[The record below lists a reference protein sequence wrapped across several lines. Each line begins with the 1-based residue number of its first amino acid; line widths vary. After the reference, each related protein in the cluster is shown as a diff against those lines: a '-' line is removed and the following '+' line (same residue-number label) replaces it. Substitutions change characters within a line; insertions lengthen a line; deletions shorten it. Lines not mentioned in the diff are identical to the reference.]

1 VDGLLSIPD
10 ANLKR
15 QPAPQK
21 CARHPRKFYR
31 GYSETPAERTIVNK
45 IDILK
50 KAVRFVVAAGVS
62 QIVNGI
68 IENNT
73 ETDTLA
79 KKVSVKTASIAIGGA
94 VATAAGD
101 YTDKQIDDIV
111 TAIQSF
117 KKKSEPI
124 VIEV

>member
-1 VDGLLSIPD
+1 
-10 ANLKR
+10 
-15 QPAPQK
+15 
-21 CARHPRKFYR
+21 
-31 GYSETPAERTIVNK
+31 VNK

-117 KKKSEPI
+117 KKKSEPTD
-124 VIEV
+124 IEV